1 MTSTAAGT
9 EISVSA
15 PRLLPRGTQIVA
27 GVLLLILIWQVAVPI
42 AGLVLSSLK
51 TVRPIDPG
59 FLFSPLTFANF
70 ARLIETGSLAAV
82 TWTTLKFAFLS
93 SLLALAFGTFLAWV
107 STRTDLRL
115 GWFIG
120 TFVLLQLAVPELLV
134 PTSWTFLYS
143 PELGWFNRLWA
154 STTGADTPLFDIYSF
169 TGMVIVEAFVLL
181 PLIYLFAVPA
191 LSALDGTLE
200 DAAMIAGA
208 GRFRATMQ
216 VAMPLAVP
224 ALMATWV
231 IAFMRAWEAF
241 EVPWVLGLRS
251 RTMTYATRIYWDT
264 VTPPSNTGLISAYA
278 VPMMLFAVLL
288 VLLYYHFVGK
298 SDRYG
303 VISGKPMAPRI
314 TRLEGFGRLAVG
326 TGTLL
331 LVGIGIALPIL
342 MLAWLSFL
350 PFYRPPSLAALDAL
364 STASYVRVFNAEGL
378 LRSVTSSVVVGAGAA
393 LLLIAAAIGIA
404 WLSRFRNVTGG
415 RAIQILS
422 FAPIAIPNIIVG
434 LAFLW
439 LYMGLKVPVGGTYL
453 ALILAYFTL
462 FLAIT
467 SRNIEARFVQVNKE
481 LYEASSV
488 AGAGDMRTLLS
499 IVLPMLGPAVLAA
512 ALYIMI
518 WAFKEL
524 PASLLLSASK
534 TRTVAV
540 FMFDMSRN
548 GSMSQLA
555 AVGMTTVG
563 VLAILILAFQ
573 VVARRAGMRGF

>member
-1 MTSTAAGT
+1 
-9 EISVSA
+9 
-15 PRLLPRGTQIVA
+15 
-27 GVLLLILIWQVAVPI
+27 
-42 AGLVLSSLK
+42 
-51 TVRPIDPG
+51 
-59 FLFSPLTFANF
+59 
-70 ARLIETGSLAAV
+70 
-82 TWTTLKFAFLS
+82 
-93 SLLALAFGTFLAWV
+93 
-107 STRTDLRL
+107 
-115 GWFIG
+115 
-120 TFVLLQLAVPELLV
+120 
-134 PTSWTFLYS
+134 
-143 PELGWFNRLWA
+143 
-154 STTGADTPLFDIYSF
+154 
-169 TGMVIVEAFVLL
+169 
-181 PLIYLFAVPA
+181 
-191 LSALDGTLE
+191 
-200 DAAMIAGA
+200 
-208 GRFRATMQ
+208 
-216 VAMPLAVP
+216 
-224 ALMATWV
+224 
-231 IAFMRAWEAF
+231 
-241 EVPWVLGLRS
+241 
-251 RTMTYATRIYWDT
+251 MTYATRIYWDT

-350 PFYRPPSLAALDAL
+350 PFYRPPSLAALNAL

-573 VVARRAGMRGF
+573 LVARRAGMRGF